1 MEPNEHLQ
9 ETQPLPESD
18 RRSSEGASQSAA
30 DKRRHFIAV
39 LAHELR
45 NPIAPIRSGLDL
57 MTTGLLDEE
66 ARRSTLQMMQRQ
78 VTHLVRLI
86 DDLLDTVRLDT
97 GKLQV
102 KRQPVVL
109 SDILKSAI
117 ESIRPAI
124 WSKSQALQ
132 LKDDAANVVI
142 DADPVRLSQAF
153 VNILSANAKATPE
166 GGVVAVSV
174 TSGPTELS
182 IVFEDEGAGVDLA
195 TVDEIFEP
203 FPASAARRSEDGVGI
218 GLALVRGLVE
228 LNDGTI
234 EVQNRAARSGAAYT
248 VTLPLSPL
256 DKAALARD
264 DDETE
269 PVWPS
274 HRILIVDDNR
284 DAAETLSLLFEF
296 DGQTVRLAHD
306 GPSAVAEAKEFQPAV
321 ILMDIG
327 LPGFSG
333 NEAIKRIRAQE
344 NLVHPFIIALTGW
357 GAPRDRQATKD
368 AGSDLHLV
376 KPVSHDEL
384 RKVILGVATAE
395 KVNNGLD

>member
-18 RRSSEGASQSAA
+18 RRSSEAASRSAVE
-30 DKRRHFIAV
+30 KRRHFIAV

-57 MTTGLLDEE
+57 MSTGLLDDE
-66 ARRSTLQMMQRQ
+66 ARRSAIQMMQRQ

-117 ESIRPAI
+117 ESIRPAM
-124 WSKSQALQ
+124 WAKSQALR
-132 LKDDAANVVI
+132 LTDDAADVVI

-153 VNILSANAKATPE
+153 VNILNANAKATPE

-182 IVFEDEGAGVDLA
+182 IVFEDEGVGVD
-195 TVDEIFEP
+195 
-203 FPASAARRSEDGVGI
+203 PASANEVFESFPTSSAKSSDDGLGI
-218 GLALVRGLVE
+218 GLALVKGLVE

-234 EVQNRAARSGAAYT
+234 EVQNREARSGAAYT
-248 VTLPLSPL
+248 VKLPLSPM
-256 DKAALARD
+256 DKAALARE
-264 DDETE
+264 DDENE

-284 DAAETLSLLFEF
+284 DAAESLSLLFEF

-333 NEAIKRIRAQE
+333 NEAIKRIRAHE
-344 NLVHPFIIALTGW
+344 NIVRPFIIALTGW
-357 GAPRDRQATKD
+357 GAARDRQATKE

-376 KPVSHDEL
+376 KPISHDEL
-384 RKVILGVATAE
+384 RKVILGVATAV
-395 KVNNGLD
+395 KGDDGHG